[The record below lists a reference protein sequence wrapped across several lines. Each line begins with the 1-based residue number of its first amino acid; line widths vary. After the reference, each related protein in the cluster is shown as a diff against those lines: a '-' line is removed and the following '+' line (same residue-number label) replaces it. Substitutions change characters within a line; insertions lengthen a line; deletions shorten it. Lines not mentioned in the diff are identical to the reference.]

1 MKQKPD
7 MTPEQTTHM
16 LELNAEF
23 SNLFKN
29 KYRAGQE
36 EHGGD
41 LWKKDPL
48 LMCIAAKEEVA
59 DQWAYIS
66 VIEETLRRWHL
77 DRIEALA
84 LLREADR
91 ASQTPE
97 WSTRAE
103 RLLNRASGYRPQKTR
118 T

>member
-1 MKQKPD
+1 MERKPD

-16 LELNAEF
+16 LQLNAEF
-23 SNLFKN
+23 SNLFKD

-41 LWKKDPL
+41 LWNKDPL

-97 WSTRAE
+97 WNTRAE
-103 RLLNRASGYRPQKTR
+103 RLLNKGVVHRLPKTK